1 MASWEQGTSQG
12 SCFLRE
18 SATLSWPRGDSTHR
32 DSDCEAADTLKSSH
46 SSFHGNW
53 LVHPPLQHSGCAW
66 EHLPLHAAL
75 PGMYF
80 KLHSYRIKKQCE
92 KLVSFTLIV
101 KVLARKTKSLKVAEK
116 ERAGQF
122 PAALLLPPPD
132 QDWCGVFS
140 VYLPCYMLSI
150 QLRVT
155 TVSAVQNPLEKS
167 AVVKV

>member
-80 KLHSYRIKKQCE
+80 KLHSYRIRKQCE
-92 KLVSFTLIV
+92 ELVSFTLIV
-101 KVLARKTKSLKVAEK
+101 KVLARKTKRCSKSLKVAEK

-122 PAALLLPPPD
+122 PAALLLPSPRSGLVWD
-132 QDWCGVFS
+132 VFCVS
-140 VYLPCYMLSI
+140 TMLHAQHPTQSHHGKC
-150 QLRVT
+150 
-155 TVSAVQNPLEKS
+155 SAKS
-167 AVVKV
+167 P